1 MKTDAQ
7 LTWIEGNAPYSKRF
21 EDRYFSREDGRAETR
36 EVFLAGNGLPQRW
49 REAKQFHIA
58 ELGFGTG
65 LNFLETLAL
74 WQKQAPPT
82 SHLTFTSFELYP
94 LSRYEIARAL
104 LNWPELSALATPL
117 LDHWPIKKTRPFAP
131 LQFAPLQF
139 DNVTLELIT
148 GDAGRALPDWPGKAD
163 AWYLDGFS
171 PAKNPQLWEA
181 DLMHSLYEHTN
192 NNGTFST
199 YTAAGFVRRNLQQA
213 GFEVQRVKGFGNKR
227 ERLQGVKGTDEQ
239 QQLIIKKAQMSDL
252 QNIQILL
259 RETWHAT
266 YDPVFGPA
274 KTAQL
279 FEHWHSLEKLAK
291 RLQRPDT
298 LMLVARCHGQLVAT
312 GCTSQDTMG
321 ATGKTILS
329 QMYVKPGQQRTGIG
343 STLFAR
349 LLALSPEKNSI
360 ELEVEP
366 DNKPAIAFYERHGFK
381 ITGELDDCGNTG
393 HLVKAL
399 IMTRNS

>member
-1 MKTDAQ
+1 METDDD

-21 EDRYFSREDGRAETR
+21 EDRYFAREDGRAETR
-36 EVFLAGNGLPQRW
+36 AVFLAGNGLPERW
-49 REAKQFHIA
+49 RQTKQFHIA

-82 SHLTFTSFELYP
+82 AHLTFTSFELYP

-104 LNWPELSALATPL
+104 LNWPDLCELATPL
-117 LDHWPIKKTRPFAP
+117 LNHWPIEKT
-131 LQFAPLQF
+131 LHLG
-139 DNVTLELIT
+139 NVTLELII
-148 GDAGRALPDWPGKAD
+148 GNAGRTLPDWHGTAD

-181 DLMHSLYEHTN
+181 GLMRSLYEHTDP
-192 NNGTFST
+192 NGTFST
-199 YTAAGFVRRNLQQA
+199 YTAAGFVRRNLQEA
-213 GFEVQRVKGFGNKR
+213 GFTVERVKGFGNKR
-227 ERLQGVKGTDEQ
+227 ERLQGIKRPDEQ
-239 QQLIIKKAQMSDL
+239 RVLIIKNAQMDDL
-252 QNIQILL
+252 ENIQALL

-274 KTAQL
+274 KTAEL
-279 FEHWHSLEKLAK
+279 FEHWHSLEKLAQ
-291 RLQRPDT
+291 RLERPDT
-298 LMLVARCHGQLVAT
+298 LMLVARRHGQIVAT
-312 GCTSQDTMG
+312 GCTSQDTKGSRG

-349 LLALSPEKNSI
+349 LLTLSSGTNSI

-366 DNKPAIAFYERHGFK
+366 DNQPAIAFYERHGFK